1 MDRRSLATLAVG
13 VLLVLSGC
21 ADVAVD
27 ATVDGDGTVESYETT
42 IEMPPS
48 TYDRL
53 QSTAEDEGY
62 GSVER
67 YLLRGVNESRAESV
81 SYNQSL
87 TDDGNVT
94 VDLRLSSWNP
104 GPSSGVE
111 TTVEEGNVTFVDRSF
126 VQNSGQLG
134 SQSGYALTYTVTMPT
149 NVTDS
154 NADTVEGATATWR
167 YDSDEAI
174 ESPIRAQ
181 SPVPDSGSGP
191 GVGVV
196 GTLVAVALVVGLL
209 ARRT

>member
-67 YLLRGVNESRAESV
+67 YLLRGV
-81 SYNQSL
+81 NQSL

-196 GTLVAVALVVGLL
+196 GTLTAVVLAMGLL